1 MVQLA
6 QSCQAD
12 MHRHKAMA
20 INELSDLLTADLL
33 VCTVLLSQSGPDQ
46 ELSLSWQ
53 QTHHTHTHT
62 LQRVKDRS
70 IDGGTLTENM

>member
-12 MHRHKAMA
+12 MQRHKAMA
-20 INELSDLLTADLL
+20 INELRDLLTADLL

-46 ELSLSWQ
+46 ELTLSWQ
-53 QTHHTHTHT
+53 QTHTQTDY
-62 LQRVKDRS
+62 REVKTEVWM
-70 IDGGTLTENM
+70 GGGGCPRRR